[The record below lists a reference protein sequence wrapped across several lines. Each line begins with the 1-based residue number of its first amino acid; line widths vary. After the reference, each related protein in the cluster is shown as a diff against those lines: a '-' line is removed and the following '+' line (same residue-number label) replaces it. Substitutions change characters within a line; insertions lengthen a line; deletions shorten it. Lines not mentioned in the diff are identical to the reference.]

1 MNQTP
6 RYGTGNSKFYTQSD
20 QKSHSQIQR
29 LPSVKRLNELD
40 QTLYLSKSTFY
51 NDNMQ
56 PSSTSPTKSAI
67 RLLGSN
73 ENLLH
78 IDDRHKDDLVE
89 LRNNLN
95 SSEKKLNE
103 NGVTPR
109 NSLNS
114 ATLQSNGLLNSRCVV
129 SLPPPA
135 APPRSNRSALYNP
148 SLKNQSFGFA
158 IPPVDTDELDEVDY
172 PALKYAGNNQCRTRG
187 CSFFGSSNTNYYCSK
202 CCQLQQDQLQQS
214 YRKLQTDI

>member
-1 MNQTP
+1 M
-6 RYGTGNSKFYTQSD
+6 QS
-20 QKSHSQIQR
+20 
-29 LPSVKRLNELD
+29 
-40 QTLYLSKSTFY
+40 
-51 NDNMQ
+51 
-56 PSSTSPTKSAI
+56 SSTSPTRSAI
-67 RLLGSN
+67 KLLGSN

-103 NGVTPR
+103 NGVTSR
-109 NSLNS
+109 TSLNS

-129 SLPPPA
+129 SLPPPS
-135 APPRSNRSALYNP
+135 APPRSNRSTLYNP
-148 SLKNQSFGFA
+148 SLKNQTFGFT
-158 IPPVDTDELDEVDY
+158 IPPGDTDEDEVDY
-172 PALKYAGNNQCRTRG
+172 PVLKYAGNNQCRTRG